1 MDFTASK
8 SLREGL
14 RKIAASSSKGNPMYG
29 VLNSQR
35 LQQLVTSGTIHQ
47 CILFVSENDIELMNW
62 IEPQRR

>member
-1 MDFTASK
+1 MDFTA
-8 SLREGL
+8 
-14 RKIAASSSKGNPMYG
+14 NPMYG